1 MTERN
6 NPKTKETH
14 MSTEV
19 ARRTFPKARYGS
31 IEWLEQRRTQNGGTV
46 FGASEI
52 PALMGVSPWDTLAD
66 LVIKKVN
73 PEFSSSSNDAT
84 MRGHILEP
92 ALMEYARRNYGEVVL
107 PEVMYQHH
115 RIVATLDGIQF
126 DENGEPLRTVEAKT
140 TTAYALSDR
149 LPVTYFW
156 QAQAQMD
163 AVGCDETVV
172 VCLDKYMR
180 LGFWTVPFDQVAV
193 DDMRRQAELIGDK
206 IDRGVIINELDEAL
220 TSHQVQLL
228 FPKPEGERELTGDE
242 IMAIDE
248 WRAHKEQLKFIEE
261 AEKIARDRVTYIL
274 KDVQVGTY
282 NGQGIISYKRQTRKG
297 SIDIERMLNHHPE
310 LSALAA
316 QYRKPDT
323 GFRVLRMK

>member
-1 MTERN
+1 
-6 NPKTKETH
+6 

-107 PEVMYQHH
+107 PDVMYQNH

-140 TTAYALSDR
+140 TTAYALSDP
-149 LPVTYFW
+149 LPITYFW

-180 LGFWTVPFDQVAV
+180 LGFWTVPFDKMAV

-220 TSHQVQLL
+220 TSHQIQLL

-248 WRAHKEQLKFIEE
+248 WRAYKEQLKLVEE